1 MQLTPIPP
9 DTGHLR
15 RLKALM
21 IKEFYQI
28 IRDTSSVLICFVL
41 PLILMFIYGY
51 GVSLDL
57 DHIRVGL
64 VLEDTSPDAQSF
76 AQSIVSSRYFDAHLA
91 RDRRFFDE
99 EIIRGNIRAILVIP
113 SYISSFRERPD
124 QVAPIQVI
132 ADGSEPNTAAFAQ
145 NYALGVWLNWLQQE
159 SISKKLGG
167 LPLVKSQPRYW
178 YNEELESRNFLIP
191 GSLAIIMTL
200 IGTLLTALVIAR
212 EWERGTME
220 ALMATPVGIMELVLG
235 KLVPYFVMGMGSMV
249 MCVAISVH
257 YYNVPFR
264 GSFIVLVGVS
274 SVFLL
279 SALGVGFLISTIAR
293 NQFVAA
299 QGAMIAAFLPGFILS
314 GFLFEIASMPFP
326 IRLLTHIVSARYF
339 VSSLQ
344 TLFLVGN
351 IWSLL
356 IPNVLAMLV
365 IALFFFFWPG
375 HRIVKRLD

>member
-1 MQLTPIPP
+1 M
-9 DTGHLR
+9 
-15 RLKALM
+15 
-21 IKEFYQI
+21 
-28 IRDTSSVLICFVL
+28 VLNL
-41 PLILMFIYGY
+41 
-51 GVSLDL
+51 
-57 DHIRVGL
+57 
-64 VLEDTSPDAQSF
+64 
-76 AQSIVSSRYFDAHLA
+76 
-91 RDRRFFDE
+91 
-99 EIIRGNIRAILVIP
+99 
-113 SYISSFRERPD
+113 
-124 QVAPIQVI
+124 
-132 ADGSEPNTAAFAQ
+132 
-145 NYALGVWLNWLQQE
+145 
-159 SISKKLGG
+159 
-167 LPLVKSQPRYW
+167 
-178 YNEELESRNFLIP
+178 
-191 GSLAIIMTL
+191 
-200 IGTLLTALVIAR
+200 
-212 EWERGTME
+212 
-220 ALMATPVGIMELVLG
+220 IMELVLG

-365 IALFFFFWPG
+365 IALFFFFWTG